1 MFDYPVNVRR
11 ETGSV
16 WISSDDVPEISGAG
30 DDEEAAMLDGID
42 GLESALC
49 LYVERRRLTRTLNE
63 KPAISRVFSSPP
75 LPGV

>member
-49 LYVERRRLTRTLNE
+49 LYVERRLPFPCRRRP
-63 KPAISRVFSSPP
+63 KPVKAFCGFQR
-75 LPGV
+75 